1 MLGSVWTRASTSET
15 RRFKDPELQQM
26 NSLEYS
32 CVHGHL
38 ISLPDFINSSLVNL
52 AWVISDELQYL
63 VQYS

>member
-15 RRFKDPELQQM
+15 LGFKDPELQQM

-32 CVHGHL
+32 CVVGHL